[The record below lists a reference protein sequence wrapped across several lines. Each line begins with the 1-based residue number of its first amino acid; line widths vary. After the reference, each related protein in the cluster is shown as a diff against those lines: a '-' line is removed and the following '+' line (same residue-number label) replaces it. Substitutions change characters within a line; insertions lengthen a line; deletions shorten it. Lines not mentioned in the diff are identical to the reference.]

1 MEHLEMVE
9 KLREKANVSYEEANE
24 ALEAC
29 DWDLLDALLML
40 ESEGRLH
47 EMEEAAYTT
56 REEKAP
62 EAQEAPQKKKK
73 EKGVFASLIQGL
85 AGLIKKG
92 NAISLDITKN
102 GETRLSLPLTVVV
115 IALIFMF
122 WWMLIAAVLAMVFGY
137 RYSLRGSTVDNAVNS
152 AMDKAGDFVD
162 NVVKPNDV
170 KVVRE
175 ESDRK
180 SGEEKSETDES
191 ENNEENAQ

>member
-9 KLREKANVSYEEANE
+9 KLREKANVSYEEAKA

-40 ESEGRLH
+40 ESEGKLH

>member
-9 KLREKANVSYEEANE
+9 KLREKANVSYEEAKA

-40 ESEGRLH
+40 ESEGKLH

-73 EKGVFASLIQGL
+73 EKGVIASLIQGL

-180 SGEEKSETDES
+180 SGEEKSETDEN

>member
-9 KLREKANVSYEEANE
+9 KLREKANVSYEEAKA

-40 ESEGRLH
+40 ESEGKLH

-180 SGEEKSETDES
+180 SGEEKSEADEN